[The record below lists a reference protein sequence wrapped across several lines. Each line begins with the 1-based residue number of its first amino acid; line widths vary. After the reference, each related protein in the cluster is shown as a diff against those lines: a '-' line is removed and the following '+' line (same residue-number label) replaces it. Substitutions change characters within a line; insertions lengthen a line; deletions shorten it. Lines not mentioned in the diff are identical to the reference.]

1 MSYLKAFNTKLIDFF
16 TDLSETYPEE
26 RDIKYALEAIQG
38 LAKINPKMILDLFYE
53 YVYLKMGEAIKRED
67 EEFVIS
73 VAKATVQ
80 QQYNEMH
87 ASLLIFDKYWPDMT
101 DNNRKAIWNHMKVL
115 VLLCEKAKGL

>member
-38 LAKINPKMILDLFYE
+38 LAKINPKMIVDLFYE
-53 YVYLKMGEAIKRED
+53 YVYLKMSDAIKRED
-67 EEFVIS
+67 EVVVIS
-73 VAKATVQ
+73 IAKSTIKG
-80 QQYNEMH
+80 QYNEMH

-101 DNNRKAIWNHMKVL
+101 ENNRSAIWNHMKVL

>member
-16 TDLSETYPEE
+16 TDLSESYPEE

-53 YVYLKMGEAIKRED
+53 YVYMPMGEAIKRED
-67 EEFVIS
+67 DEFVIAS
-73 VAKATVQ
+73 AKHTIK

-101 DNNRKAIWNHMKVL
+101 DNNRKAIWGHMKVL

>member
-16 TDLSETYPEE
+16 TDLNETYPEE

-67 EEFVIS
+67 EEVVVS
-73 VAKATVQ
+73 TAKSTIK

-101 DNNRKAIWNHMKVL
+101 ENNRKAIWNHMKVL

>member
-67 EEFVIS
+67 EEFVILA
-73 VAKATVQ
+73 AKSTIK

-101 DNNRKAIWNHMKVL
+101 ENNRKAIWNHMKVL

>member
-16 TDLSETYPEE
+16 TDLNETYPEE

-73 VAKATVQ
+73 TAKSLIKE
-80 QQYNEMH
+80 QYNEMQ
-87 ASLLIFDKYWPDMT
+87 ASLVIFDKYWPDMT

>member
-16 TDLSETYPEE
+16 TDLSESYPEE

-53 YVYLKMGEAIKRED
+53 FVYLKMGEAVKRED

-73 VAKATVQ
+73 TAKSLIKE
-80 QQYNEMH
+80 QYNEMH

-101 DNNRKAIWNHMKVL
+101 DNNRNAIWSHMKVL

>member
-16 TDLSETYPEE
+16 TDLNETYPEE

-38 LAKINPKMILDLFYE
+38 LAKINPKMILELFYE

-73 VAKATVQ
+73 IAKSTIQ
-80 QQYNEMH
+80 EQYNEMH
-87 ASLLIFDKYWPDMT
+87 ASLLIFDKYWPTMT
-101 DNNRKAIWNHMKVL
+101 SNNQMAIWSHMKVL
-115 VLLCEKAKGL
+115 VILCEKAKGL

>member
-16 TDLSETYPEE
+16 TDLNETYPEE

-53 YVYLKMGEAIKRED
+53 YVYLPMGEAIKRED

-73 VAKATVQ
+73 SAKSTIK

-87 ASLLIFDKYWPDMT
+87 ASLLIFDKYWPDMS
-101 DNNRKAIWNHMKVL
+101 DNNRQAIWSHMKVL
-115 VLLCEKAKGL
+115 VILCEKAKGL

>member
-1 MSYLKAFNTKLIDFF
+1 MI
-16 TDLSETYPEE
+16 
-26 RDIKYALEAIQG
+26 IKYKKLNENFVIPFQAHTNDGGFDVTCTEIIQ
-38 LAKINPKMILDLFYE
+38 
-53 YVYLKMGEAIKRED
+53 ED
-67 EEFVIS
+67 EDFVIS
-73 VAKATVQ
+73 AAKSTIK